1 MYNRAVIY
9 SKTNCPHCLDAEVLL
24 HNSNIEVEKKV
35 VGFDV
40 SREQLL
46 EIVPN
51 AKTVPQIFLY
61 DENNQETYVGGY
73 DNLKTQLNG

>member
-1 MYNRAVIY
+1 MFTRAVIY

-24 HNSNIEVEKKV
+24 HNQNIEIEKKV
-35 VGFDV
+35 IGFDTTK
-40 SREQLL
+40 EQLL

-61 DENNQETYVGGY
+61 DENDQETYIGGY
-73 DNLKTQLNG
+73 DNLKQQLNG